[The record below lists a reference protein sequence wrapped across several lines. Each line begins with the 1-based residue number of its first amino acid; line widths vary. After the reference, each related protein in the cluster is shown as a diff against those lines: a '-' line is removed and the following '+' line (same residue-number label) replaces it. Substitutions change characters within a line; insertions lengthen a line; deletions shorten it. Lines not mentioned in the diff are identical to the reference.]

1 MNAIN
6 DLVRGALLGK
16 VSSGTTE
23 RAILELAELY
33 REIDNYDR
41 ICTEVRNELTAAG
54 IPELTEDRLTVVPLS
69 KRVAQLRTDFE
80 LALSIL
86 KRLAYKK
93 SASDVDYFDLVAAT
107 HFVDDHTE
115 PMR

>member
-16 VSSGTTE
+16 VVVGTTE
-23 RAILELAELY
+23 KAILELAELY

-54 IPELTEDRLTVVPLS
+54 IPELTEDRLTVVPLAD
-69 KRVAQLRTDFE
+69 RVGILRARLEEAETLLLS
-80 LALSIL
+80 LADAERTYRMLH
-86 KRLAYKK
+86 
-93 SASDVDYFDLVAAT
+93 DLN
-107 HFVDDHTE
+107 
-115 PMR
+115 